1 MHSRHPSRLV
11 QSLLAV
17 EVAQLLGFR
26 RGFLDL
32 FQGCILGDLGR
43 HIRRR
48 QSRVGAVVQVVTVTV
63 LQKLKPGQGTCQSAS
78 VSAGAKTEGNHVSV
92 SEHFQHEQGC
102 GARQSASIYIF
113 LVVL

>member
-17 EVAQLLGFR
+17 EVAQLLGLR

-32 FQGCILGDLGR
+32 VQGCILGDLGR
-43 HIRRR
+43 HVRRR

-78 VSAGAKTEGNHVSV
+78 VLAGAKD
-92 SEHFQHEQGC
+92 
-102 GARQSASIYIF
+102 
-113 LVVL
+113 